1 MLDSIKIQLG
11 IIIGSTSIFME
22 RKIQK
27 IIASSRSMIGIT
39 EGNHDQIQIC
49 MLLRYAYVILLLDK
63 NYVLCST
70 LELGL
75 GMFSIF
81 FM

>member
-1 MLDSIKIQLG
+1 
-11 IIIGSTSIFME
+11 ME

-27 IIASSRSMIGIT
+27 LMASSKSKIGIT
-39 EGNHDQIQIC
+39 QENHDQIQIC

-63 NYVLCST
+63 NYVLYST